1 MGLGLFSAAAC
12 RAVLAR
18 ILEALAGIDSHHL
31 RSESASDG
39 RWPVRQVHQDT
50 EGRNLEDYGGSAGAG
65 ASGGLTCQNVTANPQ
80 FVADEPGL
88 V

>member
-18 ILEALAGIDSHHL
+18 ILEALAGIDSITCGLSLHQMAAGL
-31 RSESASDG
+31 SA
-39 RWPVRQVHQDT
+39 RFI
-50 EGRNLEDYGGSAGAG
+50 RNLEDYGGSAGAG